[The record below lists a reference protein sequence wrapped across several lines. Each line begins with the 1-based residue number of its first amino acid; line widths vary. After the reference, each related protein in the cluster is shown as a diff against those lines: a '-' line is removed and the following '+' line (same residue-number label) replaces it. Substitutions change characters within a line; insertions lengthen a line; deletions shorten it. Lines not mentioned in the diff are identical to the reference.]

1 MPENKTTPAN
11 ATVFIVDDNEELS
24 NALALNL
31 RSEGYQVKTYK
42 HALDF
47 LEQYNPD
54 TLGCLLLDVRMP
66 GMTGDELQK
75 ELLNKNISIP
85 IIFMSGYSDVPV
97 AVDTLKHGA
106 LDFLTKPI
114 DQYTLVKSINFA
126 LQTDIQNRKKAE
138 QNKEVLDNAASLTK
152 REHEVMELIV
162 KGKLN
167 KIIADELNISIN
179 TVENHRSNLMHKMN
193 AKTIADLVCMCL
205 LNNLVE
211 VEKEETA

>member
-1 MPENKTTPAN
+1 MSAPTTATEN
-11 ATVFIVDDNEELS
+11 ATIFIVDDNEELS

-31 RSEGYQVKTYK
+31 RQAGYQVKTFK

-47 LEQYNPD
+47 LEKYNPD
-54 TLGCLLLDVRMP
+54 SIGCLLLDVRMP

-75 ELLNKNISIP
+75 ELITRGIETP

-106 LDFLTKPI
+106 LDFLTKPV
-114 DQYTLVKSINFA
+114 DQHTLLKAINYA
-126 LQTDIQNRKKAE
+126 LQTDIQLRHKAE
-138 QNKEVLDNAASLTK
+138 KNADVIKNSASLTK
-152 REHEVMELIV
+152 REHQVMELIV

-167 KIIADELNISIN
+167 KIIADELDISIN
-179 TVENHRSNLMHKMN
+179 TVENHRSNLMHKME

-211 VEKEETA
+211 VEKQEPV